1 MDGSNLIFIVMPIV
15 IPVGLFTG
23 VARTLV
29 AGSRSPGRTWDAD
42 RSGRTRRPKPD
53 QATSDPR
60 GRDIPA
66 TDAA

>member
-1 MDGSNLIFIVMPIV
+1 MDGSDLIFIVMAIV
-15 IPVGLFTG
+15 IPIGLFTG

-42 RSGRTRRPKPD
+42 RSGSTRRPKPD

-60 GRDIPA
+60 GSDIPA
-66 TDAA
+66 ANAA